1 MPYCPESNQ
10 EKYVWIQVNESTKI
24 SMAWRKAAVTPLL
37 IHLSYCNLALG
48 HQYDYIPTTKP
59 CTYFMGPTALCIS
72 IHSVPAIVY
81 VWYIFM
87 YMYSCSAVHI
97 GINSSHPFGF
107 ISTFIQCYNIVQ
119 SCVTIVTQQKFFYV
133 YFVKKYIYS
142 EMWIHIFVVHVKQ
155 ILTPGCWC
163 CLFSG

>member
-1 MPYCPESNQ
+1 MPYCPESNH

-24 SMAWRKAAVTPLL
+24 SMAWRKTAVTPLL
-37 IHLSYCNLALG
+37 IHLSYCNLALS
-48 HQYDYIPTTKP
+48 HQYDVIPTAKP
-59 CTYFMGPTALCIS
+59 CTYFMECNVLCIS

-97 GINSSHPFGF
+97 GINSSHPFGS
-107 ISTFIQCYNIVQ
+107 ISTFIQCYNIAQ

-133 YFVKKYIYS
+133 YFMKKSIYIQKCEYTFLLLS
-142 EMWIHIFVVHVKQ
+142 M
-155 ILTPGCWC
+155 IL
-163 CLFSG
+163 